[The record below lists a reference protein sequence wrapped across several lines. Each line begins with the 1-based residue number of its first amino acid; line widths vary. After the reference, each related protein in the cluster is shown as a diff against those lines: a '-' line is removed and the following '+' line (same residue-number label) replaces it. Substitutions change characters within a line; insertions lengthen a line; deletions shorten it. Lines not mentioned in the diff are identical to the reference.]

1 MDFLFDLLLV
11 QLILLFKAMLLVSP
25 VNLNILPVIF
35 GIDIFTSKNL
45 KYTLF
50 FDKQC
55 FSCSK
60 LPGR

>member
-50 FDKQC
+50 FDK
-55 FSCSK
+55 
-60 LPGR
+60 